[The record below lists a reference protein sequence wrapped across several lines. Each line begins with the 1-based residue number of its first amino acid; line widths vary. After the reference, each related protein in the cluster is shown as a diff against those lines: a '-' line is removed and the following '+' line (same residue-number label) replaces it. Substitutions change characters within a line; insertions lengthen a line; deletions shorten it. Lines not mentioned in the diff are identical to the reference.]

1 MHPKGERTLTQ
12 PVQTHLRKRT
22 GLALLSIV
30 NAGLL
35 YYALPEAAQG
45 SYAISFA
52 PVIAAIA
59 IFALYSAKLSSSLD
73 WMRRNHWGGSV
84 LTGILALSFSS
95 FIVFGALC
103 ASDIFALSL
112 RGLIVRIIAIASCA
126 CPIYIALIAASE
138 ALDRYTAN
146 ARVGAPS
153 NRTSALKWTAIVF
166 LILVVAWLPYYL
178 AAYPGYFVYDVH
190 AEWTQYSTNQ
200 LAPSSPVLHTLIL
213 GSLMSLGMSLHDTIN
228 FGIAFFTAI
237 QALFV
242 AGTFAYVLRW
252 MQANNAPRAL
262 VYGSLAYLAL
272 DPIIPITAMCST
284 KDILFTS
291 FALLLLCNASTWIR
305 NNAKRSA
312 LITSCIALLI
322 IGFFFCNLRYNGLY
336 IFFIWSI
343 VAVVIARNQLKMLL
357 GAICALVI
365 GASLLWLGPIANA
378 IGVESNQDDYRMAM
392 FSIPQQ
398 QIAFVVEQGAL
409 STAEEDLLLS
419 AGYTMPDSEKYKDN
433 IADSTFKT
441 INGMSRSDALRCY
454 ITIGLQHPTEY
465 LIAALRMTEDA
476 WNPYSYIDC
485 YNGYSPFYDEWETS
499 FFYAGT
505 ASLGIEDSKLPALAT
520 WAKEICLD
528 YSLQSIPFLSLLVS
542 LPLYVWFAC
551 FFIFRALLARN
562 GQGLLMATLIFLCI
576 LSALVGPCVLVRY
589 NLILFYGS
597 PLMAY
602 GLVTAK
608 PLQQC
613 DERSR
618 S

>member
-1 MHPKGERTLTQ
+1 MTPPAQR
-12 PVQTHLRKRT
+12 HLRKRI

-30 NAGLL
+30 NAALL

-52 PVIAAIA
+52 PAIVAIA
-59 IFALYSAKLSSSLD
+59 FFALYSARLSSSLD
-73 WMRRNHWGGSV
+73 WMRRNHWKGSA
-84 LTGILALSFSS
+84 LTGILALLFSS

-103 ASDIFALSL
+103 TSDIFALSAQD
-112 RGLIVRIIAIASCA
+112 LIVRIIAIASCA

-138 ALDRYTAN
+138 TLDRYASN
-146 ARVGAPS
+146 ARVAAVS
-153 NRTSALKWTAIVF
+153 DKTSAFKWMAIVL

-242 AGTFAYVLRW
+242 AGTFTYVLHW
-252 MQANNAPRAL
+252 MRTNGAPRAL

-291 FALLLLCNASTWIR
+291 FALLLLCNASSWVRT
-305 NNAKRSA
+305 NVKRSA
-312 LITSCIALLI
+312 LIASCIALLI

-336 IFFIWSI
+336 IFVIWSI
-343 VAVVIARNQLKMLL
+343 VAMVIARNHLKMLL
-357 GAICALVI
+357 GATCALVI
-365 GASLLWLGPIANA
+365 AASLLWLGPIAST
-378 IGVESNQDDYRMAM
+378 IGVESSQDDYRMAM

-409 STAEEDLLLS
+409 SSAEEELLLS
-419 AGYTMPDSEKYKDN
+419 AGYTMPDPEKYKDD

-465 LIAALRMTEDA
+465 LIAALRMTKDA

-505 ASLGIEDSKLPALAT
+505 ASLGTEDSKLPALAT

-528 YSLQSIPFLSLLVS
+528 YSLQSIPFLALLVS

-551 FFIFRALLARN
+551 FFIFRALLTRN
-562 GQGLLMATLIFLCI
+562 ERALLMTALIFLCM
-576 LSALVGPCVLVRY
+576 LSAFVGPCVLVRY
-589 NLILFYGS
+589 NLILFYGL
-597 PLMAY
+597 PLMANCI
-602 GLVTAK
+602 LVA
-608 PLQQC
+608 
-613 DERSR
+613 RSTQLHK
-618 S
+618 SHTLP